1 MNCKKSFRHA
11 YWASGLDMICEILFL
26 FSSSLYQN
34 KTYYLTIFEN
44 DIVPISY
51 QMEVF
56 FTEKKNVN
64 VTTNSTD
71 AKMPEGQNLFG
82 FQ

>member
-34 KTYYLTIFEN
+34 KAYYN
-44 DIVPISY
+44 DFLE
-51 QMEVF
+51 M
-56 FTEKKNVN
+56 T
-64 VTTNSTD
+64 
-71 AKMPEGQNLFG
+71 LFP
-82 FQ
+82 